1 MSEGAR
7 HSHSPDVP
15 DPEDVLDRCRAE
27 GLRITRVLRA
37 VVALLVDRESP
48 VRIQECAE
56 ADPFLAEC
64 DTATLYRM
72 FARLEER
79 GIVRQI
85 GMHGR
90 SAWFG
95 LADSFRHRHYL
106 CCRSCGKVIPLS
118 HECSVASL
126 EDRIARE
133 SGFADLGHE
142 LTFYGLC
149 PECARCA

>member
-1 MSEGAR
+1 MSEGSR
-7 HSHSPDVP
+7 HSHSPNVP
-15 DPEDVLDRCRAE
+15 DSEAVLNRCRAE

-37 VVALLVDRESP
+37 VIGVLVERELP
-48 VRIQECAE
+48 IRIRQCAE

-64 DTATLYRM
+64 DTATLYRT

-85 GMHGR
+85 GMPGR
-90 SAWFG
+90 TAWFG
-95 LADSFRHRHYL
+95 LTDSFRHRHYL
-106 CCRSCGKVIPLS
+106 CCRGCGMVIPLR

-126 EDRIARE
+126 EDEIARE

-149 PECARCA
+149 PACA